1 MQILFFI
8 DTSFGSLG
16 LEHHQQ
22 QQAPTA
28 QASRCARGSTGAEAA
43 RAGRLAATDAQT
55 RAAVE
60 ERRGETWPERARC
73 LAVLSLCILLSC
85 CGAARQAVEREGD
98 PATASA
104 TEPTPDTATAAA
116 KVAET
121 VNLNGALAEC
131 RSAFPDQIAQAVART
146 SCVIKATD
154 LVRPMLPFPELLD
167 RENTLRK
174 ALAEQV
180 QARTMS
186 LLERN
191 VQIQK
196 VHAQLLDEERSRLP
210 AAPAD
215 ASKPPAAVTQWR
227 QSNPEGCGRLGGDA
241 ATCF

>member
-1 MQILFFI
+1 M
-8 DTSFGSLG
+8 
-16 LEHHQQ
+16 
-22 QQAPTA
+22 
-28 QASRCARGSTGAEAA
+28 
-43 RAGRLAATDAQT
+43 TDAQA

-60 ERRGETWPERARC
+60 ERRGETWRKRARR

-85 CGAARQAVEREGD
+85 CGAARQAVEGEAD

-104 TEPTPDTATAAA
+104 TEPTPDTATAPAAA

-154 LVRPMLPFPELLD
+154 LVRPLLPFPELLD
-167 RENTLRK
+167 RENALRK

-196 VHAQLLDEERSRLP
+196 LHAQLLDEEHSRLP
-210 AAPAD
+210 PAPAD

-227 QSNPEGCGRLGGDA
+227 QSNPEGCGRLGGDSGS
-241 ATCF
+241 CY